1 MKVKIEKKKLIKVA
15 KMAAEAL
22 PSEKTNL
29 QITKCFVIKAEG
41 QFLFIRSMSM
51 EEGIGIQTG
60 ITCSKVEEPGEI
72 CVDGSMFL
80 NLISKAPEGE
90 LNIQTN
96 KGKLLVKQQ
105 KSKMQLAYQDTDQF
119 PDDMT
124 RPDDTVISIDRKK
137 LYAGIE
143 AVLFAVADD
152 ATQKKE
158 LGALHIN
165 LSNGVLRLEGLDG
178 FRVASSSFAIPE
190 ANDITL
196 DTLIPKNTAKK
207 LMRLLS
213 EKNSDKE
220 SDACKIYCNNNVMAV
235 STGYS
240 LLTARLLE
248 GSYFDVAKLTP
259 QEYKTMLTVN
269 KTELLDSLNRSLL
282 YCLTGGDRDK
292 PISFSV
298 KEGNLTV
305 AANSAIGEMK
315 DELMAKTDGEDV
327 VLHYNP
333 RYMMETLKAIM
344 DEDVTFYFNG
354 NKTPCV
360 IKGEDYE
367 YMVLGVTVAAESEK
381 VA

>member
-29 QITKCFVIKAEG
+29 QITKSFVIKAEG
-41 QFLFIRSMSM
+41 QFLFVRSMSM

-60 ITCSKVEEPGEI
+60 ITCKVEEPGEI
-72 CVDGSMFL
+72 CVDGSMFQS
-80 NLISKAPEGE
+80 LIAKAPEGE
-90 LNIQTN
+90 LSIQTN

-124 RPDDTVISIDRKK
+124 RPDDTIISIDRKK

-158 LGALHIN
+158 LGALHIH
-165 LSNGVLRLEGLDG
+165 LSEGVLRLEGLDG
-178 FRVASSSFAIPE
+178 FRVASSSFAITE
-190 ANDITL
+190 ANDIML

-220 SDACKIYCNNNVMAV
+220 SDSCKIYCNNNVMAV

-259 QEYKTMLTVN
+259 QEYKTMMTVN

-282 YCLTGGDRDK
+282 YCLTGDRDK
-292 PISFSV
+292 PITFSV
-298 KEGNLTV
+298 KEGSLTV

-315 DELMAKTDGEDV
+315 DELIARTDGEDA

-344 DEDVTFYFNG
+344 DEDVTFFFNG
-354 NKTPCV
+354 SKTPCV
-360 IKGEDYE
+360 IKGEGYE
-367 YMVLGVTVAAESEK
+367 YMVLGVTVAAEKE